1 MTQAGFQSELKK
13 LSFDWFHTVG
23 NQNLSVE
30 IHFQAMNTLKRNTD
44 MKFIVRTNLFGY
56 KKMLSELNG
65 AKLNPRVNQQDQKET
80 RKSARP
86 KIFTSLFGKNK
97 QKNLLPNHPKHP
109 TAMKPKTPSHDSGS
123 ADNEQTEFQGKN
135 VTE

>member
-1 MTQAGFQSELKK
+1 
-13 LSFDWFHTVG
+13 
-23 NQNLSVE
+23 
-30 IHFQAMNTLKRNTD
+30 

-65 AKLNPRVNQQDQKET
+65 AKLNPRVSQQDQKET

-123 ADNEQTEFQGKN
+123 ADNEQTEFQGKTCLRIKIGKKPLERDMTQQ
-135 VTE
+135 TEQA